1 MNHSESKARP
11 LWQRIPLYLQI
22 VIALILAVGLGILL
36 DPLRIPR
43 TLVVA
48 DERRGNRRHGDCQIN
63 PDAIDKI
70 TFAYLELCK

>member
-36 DPLRIPR
+36 GAGQPNVDK
-43 TLVVA
+43 
-48 DERRGNRRHGDCQIN
+48 G
-63 PDAIDKI
+63 PD
-70 TFAYLELCK
+70 